1 MHRTAAGTMQEAGNI
16 FRSPGDLEAQ
26 RGDGVVRRQIEA
38 AMRLRAIRSL
48 LRQFAAQS

>member
-1 MHRTAAGTMQEAGNI
+1 MQEAGDI
-16 FRSPGDLEAQ
+16 FRRPGDLEAQ

-38 AMRLRAIRSL
+38 ALGLRTIRSL